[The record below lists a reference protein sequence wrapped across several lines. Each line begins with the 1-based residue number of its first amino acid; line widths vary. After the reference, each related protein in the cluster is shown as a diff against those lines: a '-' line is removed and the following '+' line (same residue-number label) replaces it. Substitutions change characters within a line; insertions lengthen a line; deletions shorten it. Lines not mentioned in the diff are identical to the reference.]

1 VHELEVQKSGGNTV
15 ASRVTFPAGEPDW
28 FERDLGLHDGVA
40 GWGRD
45 RGGIVVVTRSW
56 DPTRPLRLPEDLIA
70 SMVRAGAVA
79 ELAERQ

>member
-1 VHELEVQKSGGNTV
+1 MHELKVQEGDEYTV
-15 ASRVTFPAGEPDW
+15 ASRITFPAGEPDW

-40 GWGRD
+40 GWSRD
-45 RGGIVVVTRSW
+45 PGGLVVVTRSW

>member
-1 VHELEVQKSGGNTV
+1 MNELEVKEGCDASV
-15 ASRVTFPAGEPDW
+15 ASRITFPAGEPDW
-28 FERDLGLHDGVA
+28 FERDLGLHDGVV

-45 RGGIVVVTRSW
+45 PGGIVVVTRGW
-56 DPTRPLRLPEDLIA
+56 DPTRPLRLPEGLIA